1 MIKVYAKLFDLL
13 DARARKRFV
22 LLAAIMVAVSLSE
35 LVGISS
41 VLMLLGVLADPGRV
55 EQVATLAWLRTA
67 LGLEDGFAFQ
77 VVLAGATVTVVA
89 LGLVVKA
96 GGIYAIVRY
105 SQSCGAAISI
115 RLLDAYLRFPYD
127 WFLGRNTAD
136 IANNV
141 LNETSRMVGQ
151 VLEPALRLLGS
162 VLLALVLVGFL
173 LTVDPVVAL
182 AAAATVGGLY
192 VAIFML
198 LRPHLTR
205 LGQQTVAANRARFRI
220 ASEAAGGLKELKL
233 LGLEDS
239 YGQRFAVPARH
250 LARVQATS
258 KAMGELPRY
267 ALEAVAFTA
276 MIGMVLVLMLRN
288 DGDLAGAIPVIGTF
302 AFAALRL
309 LPVLQQIYH
318 TFAQI
323 RAGQPALDTLHTDY
337 CDALARLAQQPM
349 PAPASARLP
358 LVDALEI
365 DDLRYSYPG
374 AERAAL
380 RGVSLRLPARS
391 TIGLVGGT
399 GAGKTTLVDLMLG
412 LLQPDA
418 GAIRV
423 DGRMLDR
430 DTLRAWQQNI
440 GYVPQAIYLTD
451 ATVAENIAFGLPR
464 DRIDMAA
471 VERAARIAALHD
483 FVMADLPR
491 GYETFVG
498 ERGVRLSGGQ
508 RQRIGIARALYHDPA
523 LLIMDEATSA
533 LDTLTEKLVMDAV
546 QRIRQ
551 DKTVVMIAHRLST
564 VRNCDRIYL
573 LENGVVSA
581 QGRFDEL
588 VASSD
593 TFRRMAAAG

>member
-1 MIKVYAKLFDLL
+1 MVEVYAKLFDLL

-22 LLAAIMVAVSLSE
+22 LLAGVMIAVSLSE
-35 LVGISS
+35 LIGISS
-41 VLMLLGVLADPGRV
+41 VLMLLGVLADPGRLDD
-55 EQVATLAWLRTA
+55 VAAFSWARSA
-67 LGLEDGFAFQ
+67 LGLDDAFAFQ
-77 VVLAGATVTVVA
+77 VALAGATTAVVA

-96 GGIYAIVRY
+96 GGVYAITRY
-105 SQSCGAAISI
+105 SQSCGAEISI

-141 LNETSRMVGQ
+141 LNETDRAVAQ
-151 VLEPALRLLGS
+151 VLEPALRLLGA
-162 VLLALVLVGFL
+162 VMLALTLVGFL
-173 LTVDPVVAL
+173 LTVDPVLTL

-192 VAIFML
+192 ITIFVL

-205 LGQQTVAANRARFRI
+205 LGQQTLEANRARYRI
-220 ASEAAGGLKELKL
+220 ASEASGGLKELKL
-233 LGLEDS
+233 LGLEGS
-239 YGQRFAVPARH
+239 YGQRFAVPARRR
-250 LARVQATS
+250 ARAQATS

-267 ALEAVAFTA
+267 ALEAVVFTA
-276 MIGMVLVLMLRN
+276 MIGMVLAVMLRN

-309 LPVLQQIYH
+309 MPVLQMIYQ

-323 RAGQPALDTLHTDY
+323 RGGRPSLDALHTDY
-337 CDALARLAQQPM
+337 RDAMTRLAQQPV
-349 PAPASARLP
+349 PAPATARLP
-358 LVDALEI
+358 LHDTLEL
-365 DDLRYSYPG
+365 DDLCYGYPN
-374 AERAAL
+374 ADRPAL
-380 RGVSLRLPARS
+380 RGVSLTLPAQS
-391 TIGLVGGT
+391 TIGFVGGT

-412 LLQPDA
+412 LLRPDA
-418 GAIRV
+418 GGIRV
-423 DGRMLDR
+423 DGRTLDR

-440 GYVPQAIYLTD
+440 GYVPQVIYLTD
-451 ATVAENIAFGLPR
+451 STVAENIAFGLPR

-483 FVMADLPR
+483 FVMAELPR
-491 GYETFVG
+491 GYDTFVG

-533 LDTLTEKLVMDAV
+533 LDTLTEKQVMDAV
-546 QRIRQ
+546 QRIRE

-573 LENGVVSA
+573 LENGVVSDS
-581 QGRFDEL
+581 GRFDEL

-593 TFRRMAAAG
+593 AFRRMAAAG

>member
-1 MIKVYAKLFDLL
+1 MVEVYAKLFDLL

-22 LLAAIMVAVSLSE
+22 LLALIMVAVSLSE
-35 LVGISS
+35 LIGISS
-41 VLMLLGVLADPGRV
+41 VLMLLGVLADPGRLDD
-55 EQVATLAWLRTA
+55 VAAFARARSA
-67 LGLEDGFAFQ
+67 LGLDDAFAFQ
-77 VVLAGATVTVVA
+77 VALAGATAAVVA

-96 GGIYAIVRY
+96 GGIYAITRY
-105 SQSCGAAISI
+105 SQSCGAEISI

-141 LNETSRMVGQ
+141 LNETDRAVAQ
-151 VLEPALRLLGS
+151 VLEPALRLLGA
-162 VLLALVLVGFL
+162 VMLALTLVGFL
-173 LTVDPVVAL
+173 LTVDPVLAL

-192 VAIFML
+192 TAIFVL

-205 LGQQTVAANRARFRI
+205 LGQQTLEANRARYRI
-220 ASEAAGGLKELKL
+220 ASEASGGLKELKL
-233 LGLEDS
+233 LGLEGS
-239 YGQRFAVPARH
+239 YGQRFSVPARH
-250 LARVQATS
+250 RARAQATS

-267 ALEAVAFTA
+267 ALEAVVFTA
-276 MIGMVLVLMLRN
+276 MIGMVLAVMLRN

-309 LPVLQQIYH
+309 MPVLQMIYQ

-323 RAGQPALDTLHTDY
+323 RGGRPSL
-337 CDALARLAQQPM
+337 DALHADYRDAMTRLAQQPV
-349 PAPASARLP
+349 PAPATARLP
-358 LVDALEI
+358 LHDTLEL
-365 DDLRYSYPG
+365 DDLRYSYPT
-374 AERAAL
+374 ADRPAL
-380 RGVSLRLPARS
+380 RGVSLTLPAQS

-412 LLQPDA
+412 LLRPDA
-418 GAIRV
+418 GGIRV
-423 DGRMLDR
+423 DGRTLDR

-440 GYVPQAIYLTD
+440 GYVPQVIYLTD
-451 ATVAENIAFGLPR
+451 STVAENIAFGLPR

-483 FVMADLPR
+483 FVMAELPR
-491 GYETFVG
+491 GYDTFVG

-533 LDTLTEKLVMDAV
+533 LDTLTEKQVMDAV
-546 QRIRQ
+546 QRIRE

-573 LENGVVSA
+573 LENGVVSDS
-581 QGRFDEL
+581 GRFDEL

-593 TFRRMAAAG
+593 AFRRMAAAG